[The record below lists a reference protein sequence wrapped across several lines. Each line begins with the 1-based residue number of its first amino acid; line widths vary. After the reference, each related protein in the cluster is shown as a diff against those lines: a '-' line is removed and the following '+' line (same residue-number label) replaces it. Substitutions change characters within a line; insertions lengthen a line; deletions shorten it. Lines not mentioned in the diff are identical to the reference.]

1 MNLKKHIISV
11 GLILAAWLTP
21 VLSQDYVAVVC
32 AGDTGVAYFVD
43 GWEGST
49 YNWTVEGGVLA
60 REYGDSVIVNWG
72 EEPGEYRIT
81 VQEISE
87 HGCYGE
93 IKSATV
99 LVSALDIEL
108 GDDTYICEGEVFTL
122 APEGDY
128 SSYEWHD
135 GSTSPVFNAS
145 QEGLITLKVTD
156 QYGCVSEDDLFLE
169 VKRLPYVDLGED
181 ISLCG
186 EESAVLDAG
195 GDGIRY
201 NWSTGEI
208 SQQITVFQ
216 GEQDIW
222 VNVEDAYGCQ
232 ASDTMTIEKCDPSE
246 FFKGIP
252 NAITPSN
259 QDGIN
264 DTWRVEKLEAY
275 PDAVVDIYDR
285 WGRLV
290 WRSEPGYPAPWDGRN
305 LNGREVP
312 MGSYQFI
319 ILLNFGDDER
329 VNGTVTV
336 IR

>member
-11 GLILAAWLTP
+11 SLLLAAWLTP

-32 AGDTGVAYFVD
+32 AGDTGMAYFVD

-99 LVSALDIEL
+99 RVSALDIEL
-108 GDDTYICEGEVFTL
+108 GDDEYICEGEVFTL

-128 SSYEWHD
+128 YSYEWHD

-145 QEGLITLKVTD
+145 QEGPITLKVTD

-186 EESAVLDAG
+186 EESAVLDA
-195 GDGIRY
+195 
-201 NWSTGEI
+201 
-208 SQQITVFQ
+208 
-216 GEQDIW
+216 
-222 VNVEDAYGCQ
+222 
-232 ASDTMTIEKCDPSE
+232 
-246 FFKGIP
+246 
-252 NAITPSN
+252 
-259 QDGIN
+259 
-264 DTWRVEKLEAY
+264 
-275 PDAVVDIYDR
+275 
-285 WGRLV
+285 
-290 WRSEPGYPAPWDGRN
+290 
-305 LNGREVP
+305 
-312 MGSYQFI
+312 
-319 ILLNFGDDER
+319 
-329 VNGTVTV
+329 
-336 IR
+336 